1 MKNFIKVVNPDVAN
15 KLATLGFSYM
25 TENLSGKIV
34 YVFTD
39 SVELKK
45 HLQENYSC
53 KDFFINNK
61 LCF

>member
-15 KLATLGFSYM
+15 NLVTLGFTYM
-25 TENLSGKIV
+25 TENLQGKTV
-34 YVFTD
+34 YVFAD
-39 SVELKK
+39 SVDLRKY
-45 HLQENYSC
+45 LQKNYSC